1 MKHINR
7 RIILGLTTLI
17 ALTCAR
23 PVRAQS
29 SGEREFAGT
38 INKTLRVRIRLSRS
52 GNILSG
58 SYIYERIGTS
68 LRLSG
73 AMTSGAT
80 SNEEFYLNE
89 FDERG
94 HQTGKFEGTF
104 ASKDWLEGTWS
115 SPGAKKEMP
124 FSAWAIDGKEVPAA
138 NPDDRVSGEY
148 KRVNKTGS
156 FDPDIA
162 VLDLWLLKN
171 GKVRVLG
178 YSSWVGDEA
187 NEASGNI
194 NVGNDEAIVELHG
207 GKVFFQGEGDDDCR
221 FTITFGVNSLLVTED
236 NLKCGGLNVS
246 FDGTYRKVG
255 QATSK

>member
-1 MKHINR
+1 M
-7 RIILGLTTLI
+7 LM
-17 ALTCAR
+17 ALTSRAR
-23 PVRAQS
+23 PVPAQS
-29 SGEREFAGT
+29 NDEKEFVGT

-52 GNILSG
+52 GNVLSG
-58 SYIYERIGTS
+58 SYTYERIGTS

-80 SNEEFYLNE
+80 SAEEFYLNE

-94 HQTGKFEGTF
+94 RQTGKFEGTF

-115 SPGAKKEMP
+115 ATGTKREMP
-124 FSAWAIDGKEVPAA
+124 FSAWAIDGKQVPAA
-138 NPDDRVSGEY
+138 NADDRVSGEY
-148 KRVNKTGS
+148 KRVNKMGK
-156 FDPDIA
+156 FDGDIA
-162 VLDLWLLKN
+162 ELDLWLLKD
-171 GKVRVLG
+171 GEVRVLG

-187 NEASGNI
+187 SGNI
-194 NVGNDEAIVELHG
+194 NVGNEEGIVELQG
-207 GKVFFQGEGDDDCR
+207 SKVFFKGDGDDDCR
-221 FTITFGVNSLLVTED
+221 FTITLGVNSLLVTDD

>member
-1 MKHINR
+1 M
-7 RIILGLTTLI
+7 LM
-17 ALTCAR
+17 ALTSRAH
-23 PVRAQS
+23 PVPAQS
-29 SGEREFAGT
+29 NDEREFVGT
-38 INKTLRVRIRLSRS
+38 INKTLRVLIRLSRS
-52 GNILSG
+52 GKVLSG

-80 SNEEFYLNE
+80 SNKEFYLNE

-104 ASKDWLEGTWS
+104 ASRDWLEGTWS
-115 SPGAKKEMP
+115 ATGTKREMP
-124 FSAWAIDGKEVPAA
+124 FSAWAIDGKQIPAA
-138 NPDDRVSGEY
+138 NADDRVSGEY
-148 KRVNKTGS
+148 KRVNETGK
-156 FDPDIA
+156 FDRDTA
-162 VLDLWLLKN
+162 VLDLWLLKD
-171 GKVRVLG
+171 GEVRVLG

-187 NEASGNI
+187 SGNV
-194 NVGNDEAIVELHG
+194 NVGNEEGIVEMQG
-207 GKVFFQGEGDDDCR
+207 SKVSFKGDGDDDCR
-221 FTITFGVNSLLVTED
+221 FTITLGANSLRVTDD